1 MVKDVIHPLPPMAKL
16 DWQRVADAWNFAA
29 EAAEKTPADLA
40 MGAGAVEAIK
50 RHPAL
55 FARAIERPAFFGSM
69 VACISCRL
77 SPLSAS
83 RFTAGASGFLKSAR
97 VSNTAA
103 IIPTRLRL
111 CLSNYHLLG
120 AKID

>member
-1 MVKDVIHPLPPMAKL
+1 MVKDVIRPLPPMAKL

-55 FARAIERPAFFGSM
+55 FDRAIERPAFFGARWWP
-69 VACISCRL
+69 VFRAGFRR
-77 SPLSAS
+77 SPPRAS
-83 RFTAGASGFLKSAR
+83 PPAPQGS
-97 VSNTAA
+97 
-103 IIPTRLRL
+103 
-111 CLSNYHLLG
+111 
-120 AKID
+120 

>member
-1 MVKDVIHPLPPMAKL
+1 MVKDVIRPLPPMAKL

-55 FARAIERPAFFGSM
+55 FDRAIDVRPYSALDGGLYFVRAF
-69 VACISCRL
+69 
-77 SPLSAS
+77 
-83 RFTAGASGFLKSAR
+83 
-97 VSNTAA
+97 AA
-103 IIPTRLRL
+103 LHLALHRRRLRVL
-111 CLSNYHLLG
+111 EKCPCFKHCRHYPYP
-120 AKID
+120 APAVPI